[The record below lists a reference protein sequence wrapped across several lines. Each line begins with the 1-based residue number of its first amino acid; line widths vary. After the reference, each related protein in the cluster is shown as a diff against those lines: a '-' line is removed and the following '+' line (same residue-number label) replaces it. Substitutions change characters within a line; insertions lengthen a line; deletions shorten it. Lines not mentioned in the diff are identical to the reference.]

1 MPLSE
6 SDLKRKVLAFL
17 KQNYPDSWVYKTSDR
32 WISGIP
38 DLLIVENGRLYAIE
52 LKVGKN
58 KATKLQQHTLNAIAV
73 AGGISG
79 VCRSVD
85 DVKTLMKRRKE
96 S

>member
-6 SDLKRKVLAFL
+6 SDLKRKILIFL
-17 KQNYPDSWVYKTSDR
+17 KKKHPNAWVYKTSDR

-38 DLLIVENGRLYAIE
+38 DFLILEDGRLYAVE
-52 LKVGKN
+52 LKVGTN
-58 KATKLQQHTLNAIAV
+58 KATKLQTHTLNAIAN

-85 DVKTLMKRRKE
+85 ELKTLINTRRP
-96 S
+96 